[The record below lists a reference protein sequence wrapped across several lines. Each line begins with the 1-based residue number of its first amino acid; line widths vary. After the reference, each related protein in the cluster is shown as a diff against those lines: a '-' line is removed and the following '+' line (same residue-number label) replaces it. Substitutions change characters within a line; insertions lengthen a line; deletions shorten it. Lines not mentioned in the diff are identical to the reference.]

1 MFSKYVLPTKNNKLL
16 KGSDYI
22 CMVTKSAFKWKMLY
36 SHWYSLNGRKNMQI
50 RLAVLGVFQILFLMK
65 LGFELFTEISSKKF
79 ASSSELIG
87 SSSEGL
93 ALLDWPVN
101 SE

>member
-1 MFSKYVLPTKNNKLL
+1 
-16 KGSDYI
+16 
-22 CMVTKSAFKWKMLY
+22 
-36 SHWYSLNGRKNMQI
+36 MQI

-93 ALLDWPVN
+93 ALLD
-101 SE
+101 